1 MNRVLGMTFALAYLA
16 LCFATLAYWLPN
28 FFAANF
34 LLAPELSYRYV
45 TATGLPFGVL
55 LVTAVARQSFKGFF
69 SITMFFQVFTAA
81 ALLYAALYA
90 FNYPQQA
97 NFFCAA
103 HLFLC
108 GSGVVWNLYHHRK
121 ELERYHRTAA
131 VAGA

>member
-1 MNRVLGMTFALAYLA
+1 MNRALGMTFAFAYLV
-16 LCFATLAYWLPN
+16 LCFATLTYWLPH

-34 LLAPELSYRYV
+34 QLMPELSYRYV

-55 LVTAVARQSFKGFF
+55 LVTTVARQSFKGFF

-90 FNYPQQA
+90 FYYPAQA

-103 HLFLC
+103 HLFIC
-108 GSGVVWNLYHHRK
+108 ASGIGWNLYHHRK